1 MAHQAFSPAGGDQDI
16 RPAFNPMPELRSEH
30 RFAPRVQVLSPAGE
44 YIYSAHR
51 EEAARLVRDG
61 GAVPQKKGGRV
72 RAIALVESL
81 ADLRTGPAHQPTA
94 RDYAGQSYVVR
105 EGIAHRFRHIDSRDE
120 PLFRMAVIDCLAT
133 ETGAIRSGK

>member
-1 MAHQAFSPAGGDQDI
+1 MAYLAFSPAGGEQDI
-16 RPAFNPMPELRSEH
+16 RPAFNPMPELRSED

-61 GAVPQKKGGRV
+61 RAVPQEKGRRV
-72 RAIALVESL
+72 RAIALLESL
-81 ADLRTGPAHQPTA
+81 ASLRIGPAHQPTA

-105 EGIAHRFRHIDSRDE
+105 EGITHLFREIDPRDE
-120 PLFRMAVIDCLAT
+120 PVFRMAVIDCLTAGMGT
-133 ETGAIRSGK
+133 IRSRK